1 MQAAD
6 NEANVN
12 ANAGAD
18 SDADASASAE
28 ADPARAAAVAREL
41 RVTLGQLLRRLRA
54 QAEGSDLTKSQS
66 SVLGR
71 LERDGPATATALAR
85 AEGVRQQSM
94 TAIVAALV
102 DAGLVTGSPDPA
114 DGRKTILALT
124 EEAREQYRT
133 GRLAKEDW
141 LTTAI
146 TGTLSP
152 AELEQLAASI
162 ALLKR
167 LAGF

>member
-1 MQAAD
+1 MEQ
-6 NEANVN
+6 
-12 ANAGAD
+12 
-18 SDADASASAE
+18 

-54 QAEGSDLTKSQS
+54 QSEGGDLTKSQS

-71 LERDGPATATALAR
+71 LERDGPTTATALAR

-94 TAIVAALV
+94 ATIVAALLE
-102 DAGLVTGSPDPA
+102 AGLVAGSADPN
-114 DGRKTILALT
+114 DGRKTILDLT
-124 EEAREQYRT
+124 DEAREQFRT

-146 TGTLSP
+146 TASLSP
-152 AELEQLAASI
+152 AELEQLAGSI
-162 ALLKR
+162 DLLRR
-167 LAGF
+167 LAGS